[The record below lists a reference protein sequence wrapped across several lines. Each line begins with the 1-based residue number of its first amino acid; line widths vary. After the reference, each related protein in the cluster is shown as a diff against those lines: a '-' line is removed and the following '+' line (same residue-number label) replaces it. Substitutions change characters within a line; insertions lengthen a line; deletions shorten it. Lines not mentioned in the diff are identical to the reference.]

1 MGRLIGWLGHWVQLH
16 VTLMSDLSRPGAVPP
31 ALQPYVAPGWGHAG
45 MQGPHHHPAYA
56 DGGAH
61 AFAQLHRRGAEL
73 LAELRDASGAADASG
88 AGLRGGVGDA
98 EWEAYLPQLVSLVT
112 TRARSAYID
121 PPATREP
128 ALGAVGD
135 EAQPCFPPVPFPSA
149 ARHVARSRR
158 YASPLG
164 ERVALELALGFRDA
178 ILARCA
184 RRPHLGLQTH
194 WLLQDLADGDGGGAR
209 HEPADRWRE
218 GLLRDTWLAAESGAF
233 EPTASAE
240 LRAVTAGAR
249 DGAGAF
255 DGGAA
260 GADAPEALR
269 AVRRGYVRDLARF
282 YSLLVDVSARLRKV

>member
-112 TRARSAYID
+112 TRARSASSRARRRAASRCAAISKNVVTFTSL
-121 PPATREP
+121 AAKRR
-128 ALGAVGD
+128 AR
-135 EAQPCFPPVPFPSA
+135 SA
-149 ARHVARSRR
+149 ASPARPAAPRSRR
-158 YASPLG
+158 P
-164 ERVALELALGFRDA
+164 
-178 ILARCA
+178 
-184 RRPHLGLQTH
+184 
-194 WLLQDLADGDGGGAR
+194 
-209 HEPADRWRE
+209 
-218 GLLRDTWLAAESGAF
+218 
-233 EPTASAE
+233 
-240 LRAVTAGAR
+240 
-249 DGAGAF
+249 
-255 DGGAA
+255 
-260 GADAPEALR
+260 
-269 AVRRGYVRDLARF
+269 RDLHFLSRR
-282 YSLLVDVSARLRKV
+282 SRRRSRD